1 MTHPNETAAGI
12 GRITLPLFV
21 PGDRPERFAKAVAA
35 GADAVI
41 VDLEDAV
48 APAAKEAAR
57 AGLAEAL
64 APLLRPARV
73 LVRVNAGGTPW
84 HAADLAACAGIAG
97 LAGIVLPKAETAG
110 DCVRVTD
117 ATGLPVIALIE
128 SARGLANAGEVAG
141 ASTRLAFG
149 SIDFAADLG
158 MAHAREVL
166 RPARFALALAA
177 RLAGQAGP
185 IDGVTTALKDE
196 EAIIGDC
203 RHAVDMGFA
212 GKLIIHPAQIAPA
225 RRGFAPSEAECE
237 WAQRVLAA
245 VEGGAAAVAVDGAM
259 VDAPVIAR
267 ARQILTRAG
276 SAAG

>member
-41 VDLEDAV
+41 IDLEDAV
-48 APAAKEAAR
+48 APTAKEAAR

-64 APLLRPARV
+64 APLLRPARI

-128 SARGLANAGEVAG
+128 SARGLANAGEVTG

-158 MAHAREVL
+158 MAHEREVL
-166 RPARFALALAA
+166 RPARFALAMAA

-185 IDGVTTALKDE
+185 IDGVTTALRDE

-267 ARQILTRAG
+267 ARQILARAG

>member
-110 DCVRVTD
+110 DCARVTD

-158 MAHAREVL
+158 MAHEREVL
-166 RPARFALALAA
+166 RPARFALAMAA
-177 RLAGQAGP
+177 RLAGQSGP
-185 IDGVTTALKDE
+185 IDGVTTALRDE

-212 GKLIIHPAQIAPA
+212 GKLLIHPAQIAPA

-267 ARQILTRAG
+267 ARQILARAG

>member
-48 APAAKEAAR
+48 APVAKEAAR

-64 APLLRPARV
+64 APLLRPTSM

-84 HAADLAACAGIAG
+84 HATDLAACAGIAG

-110 DCVRVTD
+110 DCARVTD

-141 ASTRLAFG
+141 ASARLAFG

-158 MAHAREVL
+158 MAHEREVL
-166 RPARFALALAA
+166 RPARFALAMAA

>member
-141 ASTRLAFG
+141 ASTQLAFG